1 MPASRL
7 LPSPGKLVQSVL
19 GEQGAGAAEV
29 LLGHWATP
37 LSSPALAISLCLF
50 QASSPHSICHLL
62 SSKGPRVLLRCRQA
76 LSLPACRL
84 DAADRAEVQGGR
96 PGPPCLI
103 QWPPAINGVVGL
115 RVFGLPLLQ
124 RPRFMLVKTRP
135 LCRSVSEFA
144 ARLCAQAAFVS
155 FRKFHFCLDLFSG
168 VPGTGDLAC
177 AKPLPSL
184 VDPPATLNS
193 TRDGQPSC
201 SHPACASRSPTFLLA
216 RA

>member
-1 MPASRL
+1 MLLLSRGLRSSFARTSLLARLLAALKLRLLFFLVSVLLGFVPASRL

-19 GEQGAGAAEV
+19 GEQGAG
-29 LLGHWATP
+29 LPKSFWATGPPP

-144 ARLCAQAAFVS
+144 ARLCGPSGLCLLPKVS
-155 FRKFHFCLDLFSG
+155 LLPRLIFR
-168 VPGTGDLAC
+168 
-177 AKPLPSL
+177 
-184 VDPPATLNS
+184 
-193 TRDGQPSC
+193 C
-201 SHPACASRSPTFLLA
+201 SRHW
-216 RA
+216 